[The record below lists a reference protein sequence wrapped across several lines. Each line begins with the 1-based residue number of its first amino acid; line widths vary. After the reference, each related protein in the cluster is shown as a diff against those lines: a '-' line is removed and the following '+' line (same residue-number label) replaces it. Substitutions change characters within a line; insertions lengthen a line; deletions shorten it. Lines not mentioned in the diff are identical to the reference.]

1 MVFDGKM
8 KGFHEIFLLLILLC
22 CITGLE
28 SAHTLTLDPI
38 EPHHPGDPVV
48 ISGTKPEETS
58 RMGIEV
64 FPIQY
69 WEYACRFGETN
80 HAKHFRFVLQYLS
93 ETLNDAPFVKL
104 VRFNP
109 DKTQSYIQYPNC
121 PDHILIHPYVPFG
134 PGNTRWNAELKM
146 SGKKESWNPGSYIV
160 LVWDAS
166 GQVLYSE
173 TYQPNGWDTSGD
185 YVYPATMRG
194 NIWDLENKQECVNRI
209 FSIQ

>member
-1 MVFDGKM
+1 MVFVGKM
-8 KGFHEIFLLLILLC
+8 KGFLEIVLLFTLFC
-22 CITGLE
+22 CITGLG

-38 EPHHPGDPVV
+38 EPHHPGDLVV

-69 WEYACRFGETN
+69 WEYACRYGETT

-121 PDHILIHPYVPFG
+121 PDHILIHPSVPFG
-134 PGNTRWNAELKM
+134 PGNISWNVELKM
-146 SGKKESWNPGSYIV
+146 SGKIGPRNPGSYIV

-185 YVYPATMRG
+185 YVYPATKRG

-209 FSIQ
+209 FSIR